1 MFISIWF
8 TFTFFLFVLTLRY
21 RGIKAFCFKKGKNAP
36 EKKQLNGTMSWN
48 QVKMN
53 WKWLLA
59 YQHFI

>member
-21 RGIKAFCFKKGKNAP
+21 RGIKAFCFKKGKNAS
-36 EKKQLNGTMSWN
+36 EKNNWMVQWAETK
-48 QVKMN
+48 
-53 WKWLLA
+53 WKWTENDLLA